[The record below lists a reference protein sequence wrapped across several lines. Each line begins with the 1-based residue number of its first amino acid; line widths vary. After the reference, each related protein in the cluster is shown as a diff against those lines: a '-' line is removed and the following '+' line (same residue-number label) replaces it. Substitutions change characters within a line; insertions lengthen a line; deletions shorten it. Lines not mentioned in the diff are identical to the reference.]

1 MVRHEL
7 LQMVLKLTL
16 DLGVGVV
23 WPCEECLFVWPNEGC
38 LSVWPRN
45 PMRHNK
51 EVVSTWEG
59 GVCDVLHQIGERV
72 LSLISMGSS

>member
-1 MVRHEL
+1 MVRREL

-23 WPCEECLFVWPNEGC
+23 WPYEECLFVWPNEGC
-38 LSVWPRN
+38 FFVWPRN

-51 EVVSTWEG
+51 EVVSE
-59 GVCDVLHQIGERV
+59 
-72 LSLISMGSS
+72 